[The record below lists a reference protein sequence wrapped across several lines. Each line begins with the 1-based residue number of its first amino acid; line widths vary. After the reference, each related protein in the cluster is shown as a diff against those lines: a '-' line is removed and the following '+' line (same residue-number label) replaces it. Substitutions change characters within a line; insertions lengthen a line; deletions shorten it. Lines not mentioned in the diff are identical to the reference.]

1 MEGGILSV
9 SPPNDNN
16 SEDPSTSQQNGES
29 PTCTH
34 EHISNPHT
42 VDALSQPTEPNCSD
56 SLVAISGDTWPPPEE
71 NAQNSNKDPEHLG
84 TDALHL
90 EGTQII
96 AKGIASVL
104 DPVMRDFDARAEG
117 ALKSQGILRSSI
129 DRLTRELDKLLED
142 APAPFIT
149 QNSTKLLVVR
159 KRVSSLTSTL
169 QVVQKRIDNIE
180 RMLSGQVFRAS
191 FQPTSLAPLQH
202 VHTSSL
208 KGIENGP
215 SSCTGESSEPHHSDQ
230 HDELNDLDARKI

>member
-1 MEGGILSV
+1 MEGGILSR
-9 SPPNDNN
+9 SPSKDSN
-16 SEDPSTSQQNGES
+16 SEDPCTSQQNVES
-29 PTCTH
+29 PTCIH

-42 VDALSQPTEPNCSD
+42 VDGLSQPAEPNCSD
-56 SLVAISGDTWPPPEE
+56 SLVGTSGDTRPPPEE
-71 NAQNSNKDPEHLG
+71 NAPNIKKDPEHLG
-84 TDALHL
+84 TDTLHL

-96 AKGIASVL
+96 ARGIASVL

-149 QNSTKLLVVR
+149 QNSTKLSVVR

-180 RMLSGQVFRAS
+180 RMLSGQVFMAAS
-191 FQPTSLAPLQH
+191 QPTSLAHLQR
-202 VHTSSL
+202 VHASSL

-215 SSCTGESSEPHHSDQ
+215 SSHTGESSEPHHSDQ
-230 HDELNDLDARKI
+230 HDELNDLDAQKI

>member
-9 SPPNDNN
+9 SPPNDSS
-16 SEDPSTSQQNGES
+16 SEDPSTTQQNGES
-29 PTCTH
+29 PKFAH
-34 EHISNPHT
+34 ERISKSHT
-42 VDALSQPTEPNCSD
+42 VDALPQPVEASCSD
-56 SLVAISGDTWPPPEE
+56 SLASTSGDTWPPPEV
-71 NAQNSNKDPEHLG
+71 NAQNSNKDPEGLG

-90 EGTQII
+90 EGTRII

-149 QNSTKLLVVR
+149 QNSTKLSAVR

-180 RMLSGQVFRAS
+180 RMLSGQVFMVAS
-191 FQPTSLAPLQH
+191 QPTSQAPLQH
-202 VHTSSL
+202 VHASSL
-208 KGIENGP
+208 KGMENGP
-215 SSCTGESSEPHHSDQ
+215 SSQTGESSGPHRIDQ
-230 HDELNDLDARKI
+230 HDGLNDLDARKI